1 MRPAFSGPQLIYY
14 LFFDNSAHF
23 NRRPP
28 RSVGNWL
35 SFPFSGIEYKNSLPG
50 IPFQRLTRLAV
61 DDMMIK
67 VLNMRLWWNWQTRWF

>member
-14 LFFDNSAHF
+14 LFFDNSVHF

-35 SFPFSGIEYKNSLPG
+35 SFPFSGIEYKNSLC
-50 IPFQRLTRLAV
+50 
-61 DDMMIK
+61 
-67 VLNMRLWWNWQTRWF
+67 